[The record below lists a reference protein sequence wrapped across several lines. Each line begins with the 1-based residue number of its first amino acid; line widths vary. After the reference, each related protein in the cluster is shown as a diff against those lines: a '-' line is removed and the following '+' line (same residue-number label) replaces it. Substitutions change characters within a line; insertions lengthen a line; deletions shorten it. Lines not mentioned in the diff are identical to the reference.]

1 MEMIEMIKWLLILLL
16 LFTHWL
22 ILSVILGF
30 LADLRFGDPEQLPHP
45 VVWIGKAIS
54 RSERFL
60 RKIFPEDPKSERI
73 AGCIL
78 ALVIPVMSFLISGCA
93 LYLALRIHPALCFIL
108 HTFWAYQILATRCL
122 EQESRNVCEVL
133 QTHGLEQSRK
143 QIARLVGRDTSQL
156 TEEEIIKACIETV
169 AENTSDGV
177 TAPLFY
183 LLIGGV
189 PLGFWYKAVN
199 TLDSMVGYRNQKYQ
213 YFGTASAK
221 LDDLANFIP
230 ARLCALLMLL
240 AVKLSGKS
248 QDLNFHSAWNIFR
261 RDRKNHLS
269 PNSAQTESV
278 AAGALEIQLGG
289 THSYFGEIVEK
300 PTIGDPIR
308 TAQPGDILRMN
319 RILMLTAVL
328 SLLLLSAFRILFAI
342 WFASL

>member
-1 MEMIEMIKWLLILLL
+1 MKEAIEWIFILILAS
-16 LFTHWL
+16 TSWL

-30 LADLRFGDPEQLPHP
+30 LSDLRFGDPEQLPHP
-45 VVWIGKAIS
+45 VVWIGKTIS
-54 RSERFL
+54 VSEKIL
-60 RKIFPEDPKSERI
+60 RKIFPKNPKSERI

-78 ALVIPVMSFLISGCA
+78 ALGIPAMSFFISGCILWIA
-93 LYLALRIHPALCFIL
+93 LVRNPPFGFVL

-122 EQESRNVCEVL
+122 EQESRKVYDVL
-133 QTHGLEQSRK
+133 QTHDLEKSRK

-199 TLDSMVGYRNQKYQ
+199 TLDSMVGYRNPEYR

-221 LDDLANFIP
+221 LDDFANFIP

-240 AVKLSGKS
+240 AIRLAGKKEK
-248 QDLNFHSAWNIFR
+248 LNFSSAWNIFR

-289 THSYFGEIVEK
+289 THRYFGEMVEK

-308 TAQPGDILRMN
+308 TAQPEDILRMN
-319 RILMLTAVL
+319 KILIWTAVF
-328 SLLLLSAFRILFAI
+328 SLVLLSAVRILI
-342 WFASL
+342 WFINL

>member
-1 MEMIEMIKWLLILLL
+1 MEDILWTLLLILASD
-16 LFTHWL
+16 FWMA
-22 ILSVILGF
+22 LSVILGF
-30 LADLRFGDPEQLPHP
+30 LLDLLFGDPEQLPHP
-45 VVWIGKAIS
+45 IVWIGKAIS
-54 RSERFL
+54 GSEKIL
-60 RKIFPEDPKSERI
+60 RKIFPKNSKSERI
-73 AGCIL
+73 AGCIV
-78 ALVIPVMSFLISGCA
+78 ALVIPAMSFLISGCILWIA
-93 LYLALRIHPALCFIL
+93 LVRNPPFCFFL
-108 HTFWAYQILATRCL
+108 HTFWAYQILATKCL
-122 EQESRNVCEVL
+122 KQESRKVYDVL
-133 QTHGLEQSRK
+133 QTHDLEKSRK

-156 TEEEIIKACIETV
+156 SEEEIIKACIETV

-199 TLDSMVGYRNQKYQ
+199 TLDSMVGYRNPEYR

-221 LDDLANFIP
+221 LDDFANFIP
-230 ARLCALLMLL
+230 SRLCACMMLL

-248 QDLNFHSAWNIFR
+248 QKLNVSSAWRIFK

-289 THSYFGEIVEK
+289 THSYFGEIIEK

-308 TAQPGDILRMN
+308 TAQPEDILRMN
-319 RILMLTAVL
+319 KILLWTAVL
-328 SLLLLSAFRILFAI
+328 SLILLSFAKILI
-342 WFASL
+342 PILLSN